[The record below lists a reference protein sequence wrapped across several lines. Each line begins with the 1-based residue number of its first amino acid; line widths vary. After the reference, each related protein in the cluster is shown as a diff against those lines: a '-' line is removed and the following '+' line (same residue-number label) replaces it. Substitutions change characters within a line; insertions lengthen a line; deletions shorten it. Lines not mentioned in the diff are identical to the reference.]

1 MKLES
6 QTPPQIDPPVEMVAM
21 LGVLLVKVMSAA
33 MMPPDEF
40 CATAEI
46 VVTSPSFNETD
57 VGERTILA
65 GTGVFVALPPQ
76 TARRERQMAVKSA
89 ARTRTRENC
98 RMYPPRRTQT
108 PAE

>member
-21 LGVLLVKVMSAA
+21 LGLLLVKVMSAA

-46 VVTSPSFNETD
+46 VVTSPSFKETD
-57 VGERTILA
+57 VGERTMLA
-65 GTGVFVALPPQ
+65 TTGVSVLLPPQ
-76 TARRERQMAVKSA
+76 PASREKHMAVKSP

-98 RMYPPRRTQT
+98 CMYPPRRTK
-108 PAE
+108 P